1 MSTRLHRQSQKNS
14 IRSLVSN
21 PQSQGQMMI
30 YVFQILKVSN
40 YQPRSLDPAKL
51 PFKIDGD
58 IRTCKSNTGQGSSWL
73 PSHHCR
79 RKECFTQR
87 WKTVLITR
95 AQGRM
100 HFKRGM
106 DGQRR
111 PRKKS
116 IMINA
121 LNQQSSNTLR
131 KRKRIL
137 PTTNKITGTVK
148 HPSIVTI
155 NVHGLNSSIKRH
167 RLSDWNKSWVQPLL
181 SPKSIPY

>member
-14 IRSLVSN
+14 NRSLVSN
-21 PQSQGQMMI
+21 PQSQGQMTT
-30 YVFQILKVSN
+30 YVFQILKVSS
-40 YQPRSLDPAKL
+40 YQPRLLDPAKL

-58 IRTCKSNTGQGSSWL
+58 IRTCRSSTGQGSSC
-73 PSHHCR
+73 HCR
-79 RKECFTQR
+79 WNECFTQR
-87 WKTVLITR
+87 WEMVLVTR
-95 AQGRM
+95 VQGRM

-111 PRKKS
+111 PRKES

-121 LNQQSSNTLR
+121 LNQRSSNPPGE
-131 KRKRIL
+131 RKRIL
-137 PTTNKITGTVK
+137 PTRKTTNKITGTIK
-148 HPSIVTI
+148 PPSIVII

-167 RLSDWNKSWVQPLL
+167 RRPNWIKNWVQPLL